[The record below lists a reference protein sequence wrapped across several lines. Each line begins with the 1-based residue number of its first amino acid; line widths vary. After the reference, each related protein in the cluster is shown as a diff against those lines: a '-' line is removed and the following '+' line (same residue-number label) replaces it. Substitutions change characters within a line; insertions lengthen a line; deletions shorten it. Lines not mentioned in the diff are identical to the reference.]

1 MRPHRARADR
11 ISRRSASQLH
21 GRLGGLASSLSQRAR
36 RRRVGVVRR
45 RGSRM
50 EYGYARWHADLRAR
64 DIAAAVDVPLRPRTG
79 SGYRGHRHLRREVGV
94 YAGRAGE
101 FLRASSPPILI
112 VHFRLALIGLLSATP
127 LVAQRNDVRLDV
139 AVPQGAAV
147 SEGTT
152 VTVANLLAAPK
163 TRELLRS
170 GFTTGIHFRLELWRE
185 GRVVNDLSDRLDW
198 DCLLYTSDAADERSS
213 VDLGGRR

>member
-1 MRPHRARADR
+1 V
-11 ISRRSASQLH
+11 
-21 GRLGGLASSLSQRAR
+21 RL
-36 RRRVGVVRR
+36 
-45 RGSRM
+45 
-50 EYGYARWHADLRAR
+50 
-64 DIAAAVDVPLRPRTG
+64 
-79 SGYRGHRHLRREVGV
+79 
-94 YAGRAGE
+94 
-101 FLRASSPPILI
+101 
-112 VHFRLALIGLLSATP
+112 RLAVIGLLWTSP

-152 VTVANLLAAPK
+152 VTVANLLSAPK

-198 DCLLYTSDAADERSS
+198 DVFVFYDPTAKLYYVVRRMGNVHENFGGFETITSAEAQFDAPFRVPLRATHSGRYYYNLVVDVQSLSESDLDASLQWLRGSSGPVKGNPITALRSGLGTFLS
-213 VDLGGRR
+213 RALGGGKQEYQLKSGRFIVP

>member
-1 MRPHRARADR
+1 
-11 ISRRSASQLH
+11 
-21 GRLGGLASSLSQRAR
+21 
-36 RRRVGVVRR
+36 
-45 RGSRM
+45 
-50 EYGYARWHADLRAR
+50 
-64 DIAAAVDVPLRPRTG
+64 
-79 SGYRGHRHLRREVGV
+79 
-94 YAGRAGE
+94 
-101 FLRASSPPILI
+101 
-112 VHFRLALIGLLSATP
+112 VHFRLALIGLLAASP

-198 DCLLYTSDAADERSS
+198 DVFVFYDPTAKLYNVVRRMGNVHENFGGFETITSAEAQFDAPFRVPLRATHSGRYYYNLNVDVQSLSESDLDASLQWLRGSSGPVKGNPITALRSGLGTFLS
-213 VDLGGRR
+213 RALGGGKQDYRVKSGRFIVP

>member
-1 MRPHRARADR
+1 M
-11 ISRRSASQLH
+11 
-21 GRLGGLASSLSQRAR
+21 
-36 RRRVGVVRR
+36 
-45 RGSRM
+45 
-50 EYGYARWHADLRAR
+50 
-64 DIAAAVDVPLRPRTG
+64 
-79 SGYRGHRHLRREVGV
+79 
-94 YAGRAGE
+94 
-101 FLRASSPPILI
+101 
-112 VHFRLALIGLLSATP
+112 HFRLALIGLLSATP

-198 DCLLYTSDAADERSS
+198 DVFVFYDPTAKLYNVVRRMGNVHENFGGFETITSAEAQFDAPFRVPLRATRSGRYYYNLN
-213 VDLGGRR
+213 VDVQSLSESDLDASLQWLRGSSGPVKGNPITALRSGLGTFLSRALGGGKQDYRVKSGRFIVP